1 MAYNSYSQQPLTVFD
16 YVMNTDDYRRDRS
29 YTSPRANVTRSDKQF
44 RIDLEVPGF
53 SRSDITVET
62 KGNTLIVTAK
72 RDGEKMSDKQVL
84 VTREF
89 NSTMLTRSWTLPKT
103 VNVESIEAEYE
114 AGILTLMLPYHAASV
129 VEPRRIEIR

>member
-1 MAYNSYSQQPLTVFD
+1 MAYNSYSKHPMAMFD
-16 YVMNTDDYRRDRS
+16 YMMINDDYQRDTS
-29 YTSPRANVTRSDKQF
+29 YSSPRANVSKTDKQL

-53 SRSDITVET
+53 SRSDITVEM
-62 KGNTLIVTAK
+62 KGNTLTVTAK
-72 RDGEKMSDKQVL
+72 RDGEKMSTKQVP

-89 NSTMLTRSWTLPKT
+89 NATMLTRSWTLPKS

-114 AGILTLMLPYHAASV
+114 AGILTLMLPYHAAAV

>member
-1 MAYNSYSQQPLTVFD
+1 MAYNSYSHQPLSVFD
-16 YVMNTDDYRRDRS
+16 YVMNTEDYRNDRRYS
-29 YTSPRANVTRSDKQF
+29 SPRANITRSDKQF

-62 KGNTLIVTAK
+62 KGSTLTVTAK
-72 RDGEKMSDKQVL
+72 RDGEKFSDKHVL
-84 VTREF
+84 TTREF

-114 AGILTLMLPYHAASV
+114 AGILTLTLPYHAAAV